1 MDAIVRRGFP
11 RWLRPLLMRNVIA
24 ITLGRRIWIAE
35 HVRDEDFA
43 SLVRHEMVH
52 VRQMARLGLVRFLWR
67 YINEYIRNRRRG
79 MSHDDAYLAVS
90 FEVEAFAAEREQTV

>member
-24 ITLGRRIWIAE
+24 ITLGRRIWIAD

-67 YINEYIRNRRRG
+67 YILEYIRNRLRG
-79 MSHDDAYLAVS
+79 LSHDDAYLAVS

>member
-1 MDAIVRRGFP
+1 
-11 RWLRPLLMRNVIA
+11 
-24 ITLGRRIWIAE
+24 
-35 HVRDEDFA
+35 
-43 SLVRHEMVH
+43 
-52 VRQMARLGLVRFLWR
+52 MARLGLVRFLWR